1 LYKPRS
7 MKKYFIIPL
16 LLLLLI
22 GCERNN
28 QLRISASQKK
38 ISDIQQ
44 TIDSSSIVGLYKF
57 IFATRCNINGCHD
70 GTFEPNFTTVE
81 STYYTLVYHPINK
94 NNSTHSYTY
103 RVVPYDTSHSVLYA
117 RISNCCF
124 VNKGDQMPQLNEQD
138 KLSQKQILQV
148 GKWIMTGAKNI
159 DGQTLELKDSIT
171 K

>member
-1 LYKPRS
+1 
-7 MKKYFIIPL
+7 MKNHFIIL
-16 LLLLLI
+16 LLILLLI

-28 QLRISASQKK
+28 PLTVSASHKK
-38 ISDIQQ
+38 GSEVQ
-44 TIDSSSIVGLYKF
+44 TPIDSSSIVGLYKF

-94 NNSTHSYTY
+94 NNSAHSYTY
-103 RVVPYDTSHSVLYA
+103 RVVPYDTGHSVLYA

-138 KLSQKQILQV
+138 KLSQKQIQQV
-148 GKWIMTGAKNI
+148 GKWIMSGAKNI
-159 DGQTLELKDSIT
+159 DGQTLELKDSTT